1 MFSFSIRFK
10 KISFSQKRGLEEG
23 ELPPESKKNKTR
35 SERRRSAEDKG
46 FGEGYAQGFEEGR
59 KAAEATAVEEGRQVS
74 KAEVAALKQRIES
87 LTAQFDYEVRRAD
100 NLQHQLDVARSLS
113 KLQYSPLESETPRQE
128 HGSDKNSNF

>member
-10 KISFSQKRGLEEG
+10 KISLSQKRGLEEG
-23 ELPPESKKNKTR
+23 ELPPEIGPESKRNKTR

-46 FGEGYAQGFEEGR
+46 FGEGYAKGFEEGR
-59 KAAEATAVEEGRQVS
+59 KAAEATAFEEGRQAS

-100 NLQHQLDVARSLS
+100 NLQHQLDIARSHS
-113 KLQYSPLESETPRQE
+113 NHQYSPLESETPR
-128 HGSDKNSNF
+128 